1 MNKILKKAVIP
12 VAGLGT
18 RLLPA
23 TKSQPKEML
32 PVVDKP
38 AVQYV
43 VEEAKN
49 SGIKSILFITG
60 RGKRAIED
68 YFDYSVELEKELEE
82 KGKKEL
88 LDVVRNISNM
98 ISIFYVRQKQPKG
111 LGDAIY
117 HARGFINDEPF
128 GVLLADDIIDSDV
141 PCLKQMMD
149 LYKEHSGIILGVMR
163 VPKEDTSLYGIVEG
177 KEISNGLYEVL
188 NLVEKPGP
196 MDTPSNIAIV
206 GRYILT
212 PSIFE
217 SLEKTEPGKSGEVQI
232 TDAIKNLLGKEK
244 VYAYEFE
251 GKRFDVG
258 EKLGYL
264 KANVAFALKRKDIG
278 EELKKYLKE
287 ILK

>member
-49 SGIKSILFITG
+49 SGIESILFITG

-68 YFDYSVELEKELEE
+68 YFDYAVELEKELEE
-82 KGKKEL
+82 KGKNEL
-88 LDVVRNISNM
+88 LEIVRNISNM

-117 HARGFINDEPF
+117 HAKGFVNDEPF

-141 PCLKQMMD
+141 PCLKQMVD
-149 LYKEHSGIILGVMR
+149 LYKEHPGIIEAVYADPR
-163 VPKEDTSLYGIVEG
+163 K
-177 KEISNGLYEVL
+177 
-188 NLVEKPGP
+188 
-196 MDTPSNIAIV
+196 
-206 GRYILT
+206 
-212 PSIFE
+212 
-217 SLEKTEPGKSGEVQI
+217 GEVQRI
-232 TDAIKNLLGKEK
+232 SLDGT
-244 VYAYEFE
+244 
-251 GKRFDVG
+251 
-258 EKLGYL
+258 
-264 KANVAFALKRKDIG
+264 KAK
-278 EELKKYLKE
+278 EELDFTPQFSLEEGLRKTIKWYEENNNL
-287 ILK
+287 